1 MSSVTGDQEHELQ
14 RGCPSEVANRRK
26 RTVRACTGDATKERR
41 CFGHERGAPRDA
53 RDGFVTWI
61 PTKTDRPAH
70 PRWETS
76 VEPQTMH
83 PHGSRLGVL
92 TGVDAAGAFL
102 PLLIPWERQARNDS
116 SVPRKHGGDPEG
128 LRCWP
133 RRSLLTHRTALASG
147 GRAESE
153 RREAPSGRAR
163 SATEVRAEG
172 LVPSV
177 RWKMRYV
184 RDGRGLSQRTELV
197 RGPRI
202 RERVTKTGSAD
213 GLRSE

>member
-1 MSSVTGDQEHELQ
+1 VSSVTGDQELELQ
-14 RGCPSEVANRRK
+14 RRCPSEVANRRK
-26 RTVRACTGDATKERR
+26 RSARACTGDAKKKRS

-70 PRWETS
+70 SRWETS
-76 VEPQTMH
+76 VEPQTMR
-83 PHGSRLGVL
+83 PHGSRLGVQ

-102 PLLIPWERQARNDS
+102 PLLITWERQARNDS

-163 SATEVRAEG
+163 SAIGA
-172 LVPSV
+172 
-177 RWKMRYV
+177 
-184 RDGRGLSQRTELV
+184 
-197 RGPRI
+197 
-202 RERVTKTGSAD
+202 RVG
-213 GLRSE
+213 GFVLRRR